1 MTFYGKCKVDDFQL
15 GTMLLLASAAFAAG
29 GLNAMAGG
37 GTFFTL
43 PALIFAGLPAVTANA
58 TSAAIVFPGNI
69 SAAIGFREALSHVS
83 RRELISLLAI
93 ASGGSVVGS
102 SLLLG
107 TSDGL
112 FRALAPY
119 LLGLATALF
128 YFGPRLSSLR
138 KNTQRSAVFES
149 CGLLLVSG
157 YGGFFNG
164 GLGIALLSVFS
175 VAGRTDVNVMN
186 GLKNAMSVA
195 LSLVSVVIF
204 GVAGLINWP
213 VAVAMMVMATVGGYS
228 GAYLVQRV
236 QPERVRLFVLATGMS
251 MTVILFFS

>member
-1 MTFYGKCKVDDFQL
+1 M
-15 GTMLLLASAAFAAG
+15 GTILLLASAAFAAG
-29 GLNAMAGG
+29 GLNAIAGG

-58 TSAAIVFPGNI
+58 TSAAVVFPGNI
-69 SAAIGFREALSHVS
+69 SAAMGFREALSRVS
-83 RRELISLLAI
+83 RRELITLLAI
-93 ASGGSVVGS
+93 ASGGSVLGS
-102 SLLLG
+102 LLLLG
-107 TSDGL
+107 TSDGV

-119 LLGLATALF
+119 LLGLATVLF
-128 YFGPRLSSLR
+128 YFGPRLSARR
-138 KNTQRSAVFES
+138 KGGQGSGLLES

-204 GVAGLINWP
+204 GAAGLIHWP
-213 VAVAMMVMATVGGYS
+213 VALAMMVMATIGGYA
-228 GAYLVQRV
+228 GAFLVQRV
-236 QPERVRLFVLATGMS
+236 HPGRVRLFVLATGAS
-251 MTVILFFS
+251 MTAILFFS